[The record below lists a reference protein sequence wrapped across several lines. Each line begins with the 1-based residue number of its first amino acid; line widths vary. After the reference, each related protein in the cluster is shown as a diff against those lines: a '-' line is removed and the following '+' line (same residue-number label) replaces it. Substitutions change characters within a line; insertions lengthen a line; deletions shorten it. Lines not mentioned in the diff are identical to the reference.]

1 MGFLA
6 TFTILVAFWIFMS
19 GLFDAWH
26 LGLGIVS
33 CALVA
38 YLSSDLLFKKFMSG
52 TRLKETRAF
61 VGYLPW
67 LLYQIYLANIYVVKV
82 SLGRNL
88 DARIFPHIIK
98 FKTRLKSEMAL
109 TAFANSITLTPG
121 TITVDIK
128 DGYFY
133 VHALD
138 KSLADSLPGEMED
151 RVARIYGER

>member
-1 MGFLA
+1 MSDSYGKLVLVNPNGTKQEF
-6 TFTILVAFWIFMS
+6 ILV
-19 GLFDAWH
+19 
-26 LGLGIVS
+26 
-33 CALVA
+33 
-38 YLSSDLLFKKFMSG
+38 KK
-52 TRLKETRAF
+52 
-61 VGYLPW
+61 
-67 LLYQIYLANIYVVKV
+67 KV

-138 KSLADSLPGEMED
+138 RSLADSLPGDMED
-151 RVARIYGER
+151 RIARIYGES